1 MMEIVDLYYILT
13 NTCCAIKLHCTVNTD
28 SRKGAHAICTVE
40 SLLHWLIKTHCF
52 LSREGFSDCTLM
64 VIKVATRC
72 GKKAKLVESR
82 SGWQE
87 ASTTFFEQ
95 TNFHLLEDLF
105 QKEEADKWG
114 RGIARYWG
122 WMIPDGKKCKT
133 GQNSRRARWRCRR
146 IQTTRQLNFPDPNK
160 VVRID
165 AKTGLQD
172 HIFESKC
179 NQMSNKWVL

>member
-1 MMEIVDLYYILT
+1 MT
-13 NTCCAIKLHCTVNTD
+13 NTYCAFEEHCTVNTD
-28 SRKGAHAICTVE
+28 NRNKANAICTVE
-40 SLLHWLIKTHCF
+40 ALLHWLIKTHCF

-95 TNFHLLEDLF
+95 TNFHLRRSFCKRERLIN
-105 QKEEADKWG
+105 EEGALHDIG
-114 RGIARYWG
+114 DG
-122 WMIPDGKKCKT
+122 WSQTEGGKKCKT
-133 GQNSRRARWRCRR
+133 GQNSSRRARWRCRR

-160 VVRID
+160 EYMQNTFTRSYL
-165 AKTGLQD
+165 KTQV
-172 HIFESKC
+172 
-179 NQMSNKWVL
+179 QSNE